1 MNISLTP
8 ELENMIQEKVRTGMY
23 HSASEVVRDALRL
36 FQEREQ
42 LYAIRLA
49 ELRKE
54 IDLADAEVKRGEV
67 APLDMDAIIAKA
79 KARKAVADAQHG
91 AVISGGGR
99 HRRHMAVHRGER

>member
-8 ELENMIQEKVRTGMY
+8 ELEKMIQEKVRKGMY

-42 LYAIRLA
+42 LYAIRLE

-54 IDLADAEVKRGEV
+54 IAIGEAELDRGEGREV
-67 APLDMDAIIAKA
+67 SMEEIIAKG
-79 KARKAVADAQHG
+79 KAQLKKLKEKR
-91 AVISGGGR
+91 
-99 HRRHMAVHRGER
+99 

>member
-8 ELENMIQEKVRTGMY
+8 ELEAMIHERVRTGLY

-36 FQEREQ
+36 LQEREQ
-42 LYAIRLA
+42 LRAIRLE

-54 IDLADAEVKRGEV
+54 IDIADAEIERGEV

-79 KARKAVADAQHG
+79 KARKA
-91 AVISGGGR
+91 GR
-99 HRRHMAVHRGER
+99 